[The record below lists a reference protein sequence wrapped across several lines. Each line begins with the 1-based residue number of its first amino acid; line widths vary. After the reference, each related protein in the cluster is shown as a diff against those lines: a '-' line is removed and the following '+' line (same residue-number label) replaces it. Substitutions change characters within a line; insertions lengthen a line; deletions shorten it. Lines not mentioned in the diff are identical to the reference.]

1 MATGVIMPRQGQSV
15 ESCTITNWNVKEG
28 DSVKEGDVLFEYETD
43 KSAFEEEASVGGT
56 ILKIL
61 AEEGDDVPC
70 LDIVCVIGSEG
81 EDISEFLSKEENE
94 VKEEVKNDV
103 EEKKVEVEKTQV
115 TLSSVSGENK
125 VSPRAKML
133 AEEKHLD
140 LDKAVATG
148 PNGRVIERDILT
160 LAKNGYKIN
169 NEIQQEESSIFIN
182 ENVNDTINEYED
194 IPHSN
199 VRKVIAK
206 SMHASLSNMAQ
217 LTFNRSFDTTNMMNY
232 RKTIK
237 SSMESLGL
245 KKITVNDIIMYA
257 VSRIILNHKSF
268 NAHYDDEKLR
278 VFNNVHL
285 GMAVDTK
292 RGLLVPTI
300 FNANKMS
307 LNEIS
312 KRSKELGAM
321 ASEGKISPD
330 LLSGATFTV
339 SNLGSMGIESFTP
352 IVNPPQTGIL
362 GVCGLVDKIK
372 VVDGNIVPYKAMNLS
387 LTCDHRAVDGA
398 DAARLLK
405 DLCEALENFS
415 ALLAK

>member
-15 ESCTITNWNVKEG
+15 ESCIITNWNVKEG

-43 KSAFEEEASVGGT
+43 KSAFEEEAQVSGT
-56 ILKIL
+56 ILKIM

-70 LDIVCVIGSEG
+70 LDTVCIIGKAG
-81 EDISEFLSKEENE
+81 EDISDFLTSEKKE
-94 VKEEVKNDV
+94 KEEVKIEEVKDNRNIIE
-103 EEKKVEVEKTQV
+103 EEKKEDIKI
-115 TLSSVSGENK
+115 SSLDENK
-125 VSPRAKML
+125 ISPRARMI
-133 AEEKHLD
+133 ANERHLD
-140 LDKAVATG
+140 LSKAVATG

-169 NEIQQEESSIFIN
+169 KSQEEGSIFIDK
-182 ENVNDTINEYED
+182 NVNYLSKEYQD

-232 RKTIK
+232 RKAIK
-237 SSMESLGL
+237 ASMESLGL
-245 KKITVNDIIMYA
+245 EKISINDIIMYA
-257 VSRIILNHKSF
+257 VSRVLLNHKSF

-285 GMAVDTK
+285 GMAVDTS

-312 KRSKELGAM
+312 KKAKELGNM
-321 ASEGKISPD
+321 AKEGKINPD

-339 SNLGSMGIESFTP
+339 SNLGAMGIESFTP

-372 VVDGNIVPYKAMNLS
+372 VVNGNIIPYKAMNLS

-405 DLCEALENFS
+405 ELCESLENFS

>member
-15 ESCTITNWNVKEG
+15 ESCIITKWNVNKG

-43 KSAFEEEASVGGT
+43 KAAFEEEAKVNGT
-56 ILKIL
+56 VLEIL

-70 LDIVCVIGSEG
+70 LDTVCVIGNEG
-81 EDISEFLSKEENE
+81 DDISEFLSASSGIEEEAEVKNE
-94 VKEEVKNDV
+94 ADEAKEEVVIVSTKKGD
-103 EEKKVEVEKTQV
+103 EEKI
-115 TLSSVSGENK
+115 
-125 VSPRAKML
+125 SPRAKMM
-133 AEEKHLD
+133 AEEKNLD
-140 LDKAVATG
+140 LSKAVPTG
-148 PNGRVIERDILT
+148 PDGRIIERDVLT
-160 LAKNGYKIN
+160 LAKNGFKIVKGEDKEEVCDAVDVNVAN
-169 NEIQQEESSIFIN
+169 NAEIA
-182 ENVNDTINEYED
+182 EYED
-194 IPHSN
+194 IKHSN

-217 LTFNRSFDTTNMMNY
+217 LTFNRSFDATEMMSY
-232 RKTIK
+232 RKTLKK
-237 SSMESLGL
+237 SSEAMGL
-245 KKITVNDIIMYA
+245 VNITINDIIMYA
-257 VSRIILNHKSF
+257 VSRTLLEHKSF

-278 VFNNVHL
+278 VFNNVNL
-285 GMAVDTK
+285 GMAVDTP

-312 KRSKELGAM
+312 IRAKELGSM
-321 ASEGKISPD
+321 AGEGKISPD
-330 LLSGATFTV
+330 LLTGASFTV
-339 SNLGSMGIESFTP
+339 SNLGSFGIESFTP

-362 GVCGLVDKIK
+362 GVCGLTDKVK
-372 VVDGNIVPYKAMNLS
+372 VVEGNIVPYKSMNLS

-405 DLCEALENFS
+405 DLCENLENFS

>member
-1 MATGVIMPRQGQSV
+1 MASGVIMPRQGQSV
-15 ESCTITNWNVKEG
+15 ESCIITNWNVKEG
-28 DSVKEGDVLFEYETD
+28 DMVNEGDVLFEYETD
-43 KSAFEEEASVGGT
+43 KSAFEEEAQTSGM

-70 LDIVCVIGSEG
+70 LDVVCVIGNEG
-81 EDISEFLSKEENE
+81 EDISEFLTNTQTED
-94 VKEEVKNDV
+94 KEEVKETKKEIPESTNIISTGEV
-103 EEKKVEVEKTQV
+103 NEEKI
-115 TLSSVSGENK
+115 
-125 VSPRAKML
+125 SPRAKMM

-140 LDKAVATG
+140 LTKAIPTG
-148 PNGRVIERDILT
+148 PDGRIIERDILQ
-160 LAKNGYKIN
+160 LAKEGYKIN
-169 NEIQQEESSIFIN
+169 KSSKEDVIFI
-182 ENVNDTINEYED
+182 EDNVNDTISEYED

-206 SMHASLSNMAQ
+206 SMHSSLSNMAQ
-217 LTFNRSFDTTNMMNY
+217 LTFNRSFDTTNMMKY
-232 RKTIK
+232 RKMIK

-245 KKITVNDIIMYA
+245 EKITVNDIIMYA
-257 VSRIILNHKSF
+257 VSRVILNHKSF

-312 KRSKELGAM
+312 KRAKELGAM

-362 GVCGLVDKIK
+362 GVCGLEDKIK
-372 VVDGNIVPYKAMNLS
+372 VVDGNIIPYKAMNLS

>member
-1 MATGVIMPRQGQSV
+1 MASGVIMPRQGQSV
-15 ESCTITNWNVKEG
+15 ESCIITNWNVKEG
-28 DSVKEGDVLFEYETD
+28 DMVNEGDVLFEYETD
-43 KSAFEEEASVGGT
+43 KSAFEEEAQTSGM

-70 LDIVCVIGSEG
+70 LDVVCVIGNEG
-81 EDISEFLSKEENE
+81 EDISEFLTNTQTED
-94 VKEEVKNDV
+94 KEEVKETKKEIPESTNIISTGEV
-103 EEKKVEVEKTQV
+103 NEEKI
-115 TLSSVSGENK
+115 
-125 VSPRAKML
+125 SPRAKMM

-140 LDKAVATG
+140 LTKAIPTG
-148 PNGRVIERDILT
+148 PDGRIIERDILQ
-160 LAKNGYKIN
+160 LAKEGYKIN
-169 NEIQQEESSIFIN
+169 KSSKEDVIFIEDN
-182 ENVNDTINEYED
+182 INDTISEYED

-206 SMHASLSNMAQ
+206 SMHSSLSNMAQ
-217 LTFNRSFDTTNMMNY
+217 LTFNRSFDTTNMMKY
-232 RKTIK
+232 RKMIK

-245 KKITVNDIIMYA
+245 EKITVNDIIMYA
-257 VSRIILNHKSF
+257 VSRVILNHKSF

-312 KRSKELGAM
+312 KRAKELGAM

-362 GVCGLVDKIK
+362 GVCGLEDKIK
-372 VVDGNIVPYKAMNLS
+372 VVDGNIIPYKAMNLS

>member
-15 ESCTITNWNVKEG
+15 ESCIITKWNVKKG

-43 KSAFEEEASVGGT
+43 KAAFEEEAKVNGT
-56 ILKIL
+56 VLEIL

-70 LDIVCVIGSEG
+70 LDTVCVIGNEG
-81 EDISEFLSKEENE
+81 DDISEFLSASSGIEEEAEVKNE
-94 VKEEVKNDV
+94 ADEAKEEVVIVSTKKGD
-103 EEKKVEVEKTQV
+103 EEKI
-115 TLSSVSGENK
+115 
-125 VSPRAKML
+125 SPRAKMM
-133 AEEKHLD
+133 AEEKNLD
-140 LDKAVATG
+140 LSKAVPTG
-148 PNGRVIERDILT
+148 PDGRIIERDVLT
-160 LAKNGYKIN
+160 LAKNGFKIVKGEDKEEVCDAVDVNVAN
-169 NEIQQEESSIFIN
+169 NAEIA
-182 ENVNDTINEYED
+182 EYED
-194 IPHSN
+194 IKHSN

-217 LTFNRSFDTTNMMNY
+217 LTFNRSFDATEMMSY
-232 RKTIK
+232 RKTLKK
-237 SSMESLGL
+237 SSEAMGL
-245 KKITVNDIIMYA
+245 VNITINDIIMYA
-257 VSRIILNHKSF
+257 VSRTLLEHKSF

-278 VFNNVHL
+278 VFNNVNL
-285 GMAVDTK
+285 GMAVDTP

-312 KRSKELGAM
+312 IRAKELGSM
-321 ASEGKISPD
+321 AGEGKISPD
-330 LLSGATFTV
+330 LLTGASFTV
-339 SNLGSMGIESFTP
+339 SNLGSFGIESFTP

-362 GVCGLVDKIK
+362 GVCGLTDKVK
-372 VVDGNIVPYKAMNLS
+372 VVEGNIVPYKSMNLS

-405 DLCEALENFS
+405 DLCENLENFS

>member
-1 MATGVIMPRQGQSV
+1 M
-15 ESCTITNWNVKEG
+15 
-28 DSVKEGDVLFEYETD
+28 
-43 KSAFEEEASVGGT
+43 
-56 ILKIL
+56 
-61 AEEGDDVPC
+61 
-70 LDIVCVIGSEG
+70 
-81 EDISEFLSKEENE
+81 
-94 VKEEVKNDV
+94 
-103 EEKKVEVEKTQV
+103 
-115 TLSSVSGENK
+115 
-125 VSPRAKML
+125 
-133 AEEKHLD
+133 
-140 LDKAVATG
+140 
-148 PNGRVIERDILT
+148 
-160 LAKNGYKIN
+160 
-169 NEIQQEESSIFIN
+169 
-182 ENVNDTINEYED
+182 
-194 IPHSN
+194 HS
-199 VRKVIAK
+199 
-206 SMHASLSNMAQ
+206 SLSNMAQ
-217 LTFNRSFDTTNMMNY
+217 LTFNRSFDTTNMMKY
-232 RKTIK
+232 RKMIK

-245 KKITVNDIIMYA
+245 EKITVNDIIMYA
-257 VSRIILNHKSF
+257 VSRVILNHKSF

-312 KRSKELGAM
+312 KRAKELGAM

-362 GVCGLVDKIK
+362 GVCGLEDKIK
-372 VVDGNIVPYKAMNLS
+372 VVDGNIIPYKAMNLS